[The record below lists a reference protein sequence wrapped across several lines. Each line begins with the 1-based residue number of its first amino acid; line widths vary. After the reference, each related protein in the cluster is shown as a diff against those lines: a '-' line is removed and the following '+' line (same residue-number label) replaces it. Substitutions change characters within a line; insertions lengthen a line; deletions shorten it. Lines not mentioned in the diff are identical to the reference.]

1 LRTIDSILLICYLLS
16 MPLKKKKKTK
26 RKKIVKKINYSEG
39 SKRIF
44 FLLSF
49 AWIVMIM
56 LLGEYTK
63 GTSDLIIHLVIA
75 LAPPLIIYRL
85 FFYVYRGFTK

>member
-1 LRTIDSILLICYLLS
+1 MITIDSILLICYSLS
-16 MPLKKKKKTK
+16 MPLKKK
-26 RKKIVKKINYSEG
+26 KKIVKKINYSEG

>member
-1 LRTIDSILLICYLLS
+1 MSV
-16 MPLKKKKKTK
+16 KKRKKTK
-26 RKKIVKKINYSEG
+26 RKKSPKKINYSEG

-44 FLLSF
+44 FLVSF
-49 AWIVMIM
+49 AWVVMIM

-63 GTSDLIIHLVIA
+63 GASDLIIHLIIA
-75 LAPPLIIYRL
+75 FAPPIIIYRL

>member
-1 LRTIDSILLICYLLS
+1 LIAIDSMFLICYSLS
-16 MPLKKKKKTK
+16 MALKKKKKTK